1 MEIAFD
7 EVAEKD
13 LLFWKKSGNKAIQNK
28 IQELIQSIALSPFHG
43 IGKPE
48 PLKYNLGGKWSRR
61 INSEHR
67 IIYEVL
73 EDEQLIKIHS
83 LKGHYN

>member
-7 EVAEKD
+7 EVAEND

-28 IQELIQSIALSPFHG
+28 IQELIQSIVATPFSG

-48 PLKYNLGGKWSRR
+48 ALKYNLTGKWSRR
-61 INSEHR
+61 INSQHR

-73 EDEQLIKIHS
+73 EDKQIIKIHS
-83 LKGHYN
+83 LKGHYH